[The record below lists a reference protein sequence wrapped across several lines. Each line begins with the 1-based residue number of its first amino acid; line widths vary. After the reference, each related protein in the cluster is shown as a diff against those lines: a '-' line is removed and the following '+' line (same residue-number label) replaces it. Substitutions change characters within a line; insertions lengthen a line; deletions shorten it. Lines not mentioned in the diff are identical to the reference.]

1 MKTRTEVVASGFGGQ
16 GVVRLGQIL
25 GEAAVKQGYRVT
37 MLKSHGTEMRG
48 GYVRSQIVM
57 SKEPID
63 SPIAESPDFFVA
75 LSLAAYKAFKHLV
88 KDGVILYD
96 PAFVTQIDEA
106 LTCVQRPVPAKDLS
120 VDTFKKP
127 VFSNTIMLGALT
139 SLIDGLDLEIVLE
152 SILHVIPKFRE
163 ENKKAFEIGCALL
176 EKEAARAVGR

>member
-1 MKTRTEVVASGFGGQ
+1 MKTRTEVLASGFGGQ
-16 GVVRLGQIL
+16 GVVRLGQVL

-48 GYVRSQIVM
+48 GYVRSQIVI

-63 SPIAESPDFFVA
+63 SPIVESPDFFVS

-96 PAFVTQIDEA
+96 PAFVGQIDEG
-106 LTCVQRPVPAKDLS
+106 LSCVQRPVPAKDVS
-120 VDTFKKP
+120 VDAFKKP

-139 SLIDGLDLEIVLE
+139 SLIDGLDPDIVLG
-152 SILHVIPKFRE
+152 SVLRVIPKFHE
-163 ENKKAFEIGCALL
+163 ENKKAFEIGYAILG
-176 EKEAARAVGR
+176 KEHSPAGRK